1 MKIGM
6 ALYKFIETTGE
17 LVGLNLILVINT
29 KFFISNKTA
38 TIYLSADSF
47 M

>member
-29 KFFISNKTA
+29 KIISNKTA
-38 TIYLSADSF
+38 NILFT
-47 M
+47 